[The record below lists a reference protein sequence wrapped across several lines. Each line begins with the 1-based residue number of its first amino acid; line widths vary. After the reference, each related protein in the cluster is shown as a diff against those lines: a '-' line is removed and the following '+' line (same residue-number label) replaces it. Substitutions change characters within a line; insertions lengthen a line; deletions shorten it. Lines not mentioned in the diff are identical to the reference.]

1 MQLRHWLRPSF
12 DSLTLSL
19 SKGELAPG
27 RPRQVLVVFL
37 IVALLSGGALAW
49 LGWQLLRQDAALEV
63 QRRQESIE
71 QAADRAAAAMQRS
84 MAEVQAL
91 LSGEPA
97 PGQPV
102 PNGVS
107 TISFGPSGITARPE
121 ALLYYPPSANAPAAA
136 ATSAVFTT
144 GEQLEHAANDLAAAA
159 RVYARSTTSA
169 TPSLRAGALSRLARV
184 RRKQGDL
191 DAALATYSQLARID
205 AVDVDGLPAALVA
218 RVGRASIF
226 EGAGRVDDLRQEAA
240 ALRQDL
246 QRGRWRLLKAEYEF
260 YARQA
265 DDWLGTASKRDADAL
280 ARADAATWLWE
291 NRDSLA
297 STARRAI
304 VLPEGPALVAWQ
316 PNVNRLDAVV
326 AGPTYLANLCPRPPG
341 FRCTLSDSDGR
352 SLIGERPAARMVATR
367 TASATGLPWTLYL
380 SATTDSS
387 ASPSPRRRL
396 LILTFTIVALVLVAG
411 WYFILRAISRELRVS
426 RLQSDF
432 VAAVSHE
439 FRSPLTSL
447 SHIAELLAHDRFP
460 SDEARRKSFDI
471 LVRDT
476 DRLRRLVEGL
486 LDFGRFEA
494 GAATLRLETVDV
506 TDLVR
511 STVVDFQ
518 ERVAAEGYAIELS
531 EPSEATFALAD
542 REALSRA
549 LWNLLDNAVK
559 YSPECRTVWVEMTR
573 QTDQIAIVVRDQGLG
588 IPIQEQ
594 REIFDRFV
602 RGADSKARRIRGTG
616 IGLAMV
622 REIVRAHGGDIRLA
636 SEPGRGSRF
645 TMVLRA
651 AGEPA

>member
-1 MQLRHWLRPSF
+1 MQLRHWLRLPF

-19 SKGELAPG
+19 SKGELAQR

-37 IVALLSGGALAW
+37 AVALLSGGGLGW
-49 LGWQLLRQDAALEV
+49 LGWQLLRQDAALDV
-63 QRRQESIE
+63 QRQQEAIE

-84 MAEVQAL
+84 SVDLQTLAGTTPDHDR
-91 LSGEPA
+91 SF
-97 PGQPV
+97 

-107 TISFGPSGITARPE
+107 GVSIAPAGITARPLGS
-121 ALLYYPPSANAPAAA
+121 LLYHPPSSGVSAPSEIFAA
-136 ATSAVFTT
+136 
-144 GEQLEHAANDLAAAA
+144 GERLEHAAADLGGAA
-159 RVYARSTTSA
+159 REYARSATTA
-169 TPSLRAGALSRLARV
+169 APAVRAGALSRLARV

-191 DAALATYSQLARID
+191 DAAFAAYAQLARID

-246 QRGRWRLLKAEYEF
+246 QRGRWRLLKSEYEF
-260 YARQA
+260 YSRQA
-265 DDWLGTASKRDADAL
+265 DDWLGAKSPPDIDAI
-280 ARADAATWLWE
+280 ARAEAAAWLWQ
-291 NRDSLA
+291 NRETLHSA
-297 STARRAI
+297 PRRAV
-304 VLPEGPALVAWQ
+304 VLPDGPALVTWQ
-316 PNVNRLDAVV
+316 SNADRLDAVV
-326 AGPTYLANLCPRPPG
+326 AGPTYLGALCPGAVPPG

-352 SLIGERPAARMVATR
+352 TLIGEPPTARMVATR
-367 TASATGLPWTLYL
+367 TASATGLPWTLHL
-380 SATTDSS
+380 SATTEAASS
-387 ASPSPRRRL
+387 LSPRRRL
-396 LILTFTIVALVLVAG
+396 LMLTFTVVAFVLAAG

-447 SHIAELLAHDRFP
+447 SHIADLLAHDRFP

-511 STVVDFQ
+511 STGRGFPGAGGDRGLCDRA
-518 ERVAAEGYAIELS
+518 ERSERGHLCARRPRSPVA
-531 EPSEATFALAD
+531 
-542 REALSRA
+542 RA
-549 LWNLLDNAVK
+549 L
-559 YSPECRTVWVEMTR
+559 
-573 QTDQIAIVVRDQGLG
+573 
-588 IPIQEQ
+588 
-594 REIFDRFV
+594 
-602 RGADSKARRIRGTG
+602 
-616 IGLAMV
+616 
-622 REIVRAHGGDIRLA
+622 
-636 SEPGRGSRF
+636 
-645 TMVLRA
+645 
-651 AGEPA
+651 EPAGQRGQVLP